1 MGKLACIFPGQG
13 SQSVGMGLELFN
25 QYPEA
30 KRTFEEIDQFAGN
43 KLSQL
48 CFEGPESELKRTI
61 NTQPTILAASIAA
74 WTCYQSLGGPK
85 PDFVAG
91 HSLGEITALVAA
103 NALRIEDAIVLV
115 QERAILMEE
124 CPKGAMSAVL
134 GVSADKLEE
143 LCQKASE
150 AMQAEGVLDKD
161 AVVIVANFN
170 TRDQLVISGNP
181 DAVDRAGV
189 MAKEAGGKVIPL
201 PVGGAFHS
209 PLMVTAAQQFNV
221 TLNQVAI
228 ENPGCPI
235 VQNFDAKPSTNC
247 DEIRLKLK
255 KQMDNAV
262 RWCASIEYLL
272 GQGVDTF
279 VEIGPGK
286 VLVGT
291 VKKIDRTVK
300 LLNVSDAQTL
310 QTTINE
316 LKQSTVRA

>member
-1 MGKLACIFPGQG
+1 MGKIACIFPGQG
-13 SQSVGMGLELFN
+13 SQSVGMGLDLFN

-30 KRTFEEIDQFAGN
+30 RRTFEEIDQYAGN
-43 KLSQL
+43 KLSKL

-61 NTQPTILAASIAA
+61 NTQPTILAASVAA
-74 WTCYQSLGGPK
+74 WTCYQSLGGAK

-134 GVSADKLEE
+134 GVAADKLEE
-143 LCQKASE
+143 LCKKASD
-150 AMQAEGVLDKD
+150 AMQAEGVLQKD
-161 AVVIVANFN
+161 AIVIVANFN

-181 DAVDRAGV
+181 NAVDKAGLL
-189 MAKEAGGKVIPL
+189 AKEVGGKVIPL

-209 PLMVTAAQQFNV
+209 PLMVTAARQFGV

-235 VQNFDAKPSTNC
+235 VQNFDAQPSTNG
-247 DEIRLKLK
+247 DEIRTKLK
-255 KQMDNAV
+255 QQMDNAV

-272 GQGVDTF
+272 AQGVDTF

-291 VKKIDRTVK
+291 VKKIDRAAK
-300 LLNVSDAQTL
+300 LFNVFDAQTL
-310 QTTINE
+310 SATIE
-316 LKQSTVRA
+316 GLKHPVTSV

>member
-30 KRTFEEIDQFAGN
+30 KRTFEEIDNFAGN
-43 KLSQL
+43 KLSKL

-61 NTQPTILAASIAA
+61 NTQPTILSASIAA
-74 WTCYQSLGGPK
+74 WTCYQALGGRK

-134 GVSADKLEE
+134 GVAADRLEE
-143 LCQKASE
+143 LCKKTSE
-150 AMQAEGVLDKD
+150 QMQAEGASQND

-170 TRDQLVISGNP
+170 TRDQLVISGSP
-181 DAVDRAGV
+181 EAVGKAGGL
-189 MAKEAGGKVIPL
+189 AKEAGGKVIPL

-209 PLMVTAAQQFNV
+209 PLMVRAAQQFNV

-228 ENPGCPI
+228 ENPNCPI
-235 VQNFDAKPSTNC
+235 VQNFDAKPSTSSE
-247 DEIRLKLK
+247 EIRQKLRQ
-255 KQMDNAV
+255 QMDNAV
-262 RWCASIEYLL
+262 RWCGSIEYLL

-291 VKKIDRTVK
+291 VKKIDRSAK
-300 LLNVSDAQTL
+300 LFNVFDPQTL
-310 QTTINE
+310 QATIDG
-316 LKQSTVRA
+316 LRHPVTSG